1 METLL
6 PFEKRDFKIHVKKN
20 AVSNPAYG
28 KKPEE
33 RNVAELINYGIINL
47 NKFSGPSS
55 HQISD
60 YVQKILGIE
69 KAGHSG
75 TLDPHVTG
83 VLPIALDKATRIVE
97 VLLKAGK
104 EYVALMHIHA
114 LVDEKKIQEAVN
126 GEFLGKIQQLPPIR
140 SAVKRQL
147 RQREIY
153 YLQILEVEGQDVLFK
168 VGCEAGTYI
177 RKLIHDLGLKL
188 GCGAHMV
195 QLVRTKA
202 GPFTD
207 KNWKSLHDLKDAYE
221 FWKEGDEKEIRKVI
235 LPMEKAVEHLP
246 KIWVMD
252 NCVDT
257 LCHGADLSVPGVA
270 KYHEFNRDETL
281 AIMTLK
287 DELISLGIALEHSNS
302 IRKKERG
309 KIVKN
314 HKVFMERKIYP
325 RFKNG

>member
-75 TLDPHVTG
+75 TLDTHVTG

-104 EYVALMHIHA
+104 EYVAWMHIHKEI
-114 LVDEKKIQEAVN
+114 DEDVVRKVIEK
-126 GEFLGKIQQLPPIR
+126 EFIGKIQQLPPIR

-147 RQREIY
+147 REREIY
-153 YLQILEVEGQDVLFK
+153 YLEIIEIDGQEVLFK
-168 VGCEAGTYI
+168 VGCQAGTYI
-177 RKLIHDLGLKL
+177 RKICHDIGLKL
-188 GCGAHMV
+188 NTGAHMV

-202 GPFTD
+202 GPFQYAD
-207 KNWKSLHDLKDAYE
+207 WKSLHDLKDAYE
-221 FWKEGDEKEIRKVI
+221 DYKDGKEEGIRKVI
-235 LPMEKAVEHLP
+235 LPIEKAVEHLP
-246 KIWVMD
+246 KVWVVD
-252 NCVDT
+252 NCVDS
-257 LCHGADLSVPGVA
+257 LCHGADLSIPGIA
-270 KYHEFNRDETL
+270 KFNDFYEDEII

-287 DELISLGIALEHSNS
+287 NELISLGIAVEDSEK
-302 IRKKERG
+302 IMKKDKGRV
-309 KIVKN
+309 VKN
-314 HKVFMERKIYP
+314 HKVFMGRKVYP
-325 RFKNG
+325 GFKQR

>member
-104 EYVALMHIHA
+104 EYVALMHLHA

-153 YLQILEVEGQDVLFK
+153 YLQILEVEGQD
-168 VGCEAGTYI
+168 
-177 RKLIHDLGLKL
+177 
-188 GCGAHMV
+188 
-195 QLVRTKA
+195 
-202 GPFTD
+202 
-207 KNWKSLHDLKDAYE
+207 
-221 FWKEGDEKEIRKVI
+221 
-235 LPMEKAVEHLP
+235 
-246 KIWVMD
+246 
-252 NCVDT
+252 
-257 LCHGADLSVPGVA
+257 
-270 KYHEFNRDETL
+270 
-281 AIMTLK
+281 
-287 DELISLGIALEHSNS
+287 
-302 IRKKERG
+302 
-309 KIVKN
+309 
-314 HKVFMERKIYP
+314 
-325 RFKNG
+325 